1 MNFKKTENI
10 LKLNNNKF
18 SNHSA
23 IFSNIELVTI
33 AVYLLGGD
41 SKYID
46 TEDIAVKVNELAPGR
61 FTWRKYPNQINI
73 DNVRKRLSDAK
84 NPQKGEYLLGSFK
97 QGWILS
103 KMGLKFSR
111 KRVKDLKGA
120 NLERTPLTRKEIVW
134 RNREKTR
141 MLSSEAYEKYTTNKI
156 RSITPQEAET
166 FFRIDD
172 YITGK
177 ARERRLTLIIN
188 SFGDDLD
195 LGKLVKN
202 LAKKVE
208 RK

>member
-1 MNFKKTENI
+1 MNLKKTTNTSK
-10 LKLNNNKF
+10 LKRNTR
-18 SNHSA
+18 SNDST
-23 IFSNIELVTI
+23 IFSNIEIVTI

-61 FTWRKYPNQINI
+61 FNWRKYPDQINI

-84 NPQKGEYLLGSFK
+84 DPKKGEYLLGSFK

-103 KMGLKFSR
+103 KMGLDFSR